1 MSSTEGVGLLQKGGR
16 RPRIDRFALAVGTAG
31 LSLLAWV
38 AVSGRVGNAGPDPIQ
53 FALLVAFV
61 VLGELL
67 PIKVPRREETEEL
80 TTSPTFS
87 FALLIS
93 TGVAGAALALAL
105 AELCAYFFRSKS
117 LARSA
122 FNIGQATLAL
132 FAAAGVLSLFG
143 DVPRPRPP
151 FFETGDLPAILLGM
165 VVFFFVSTALTA
177 TWYAR
182 RHKVAI
188 VDHLRHDLLFRGG
201 VAGASLALAPI
212 VVVTAEH
219 SLPLL
224 ILLLLPILALYKG
237 GRQAAL
243 NEYQAMHDDLTA
255 LPNRVLLHDRINQS
269 ILGMERDKSL
279 VAVMLMDL
287 DRFKEVNDTLG
298 HHSGDLLLR
307 QIGPRLRSIL
317 RESDTIAR
325 LGGDEFAILLPNVH
339 DRAAAVQVADKIKRA
354 LDLPFEVQGLKLNI
368 EGSIGIA
375 FAPDHGRDVET
386 LIQRADV
393 AMYVSKRSGS
403 GYAIYAPE
411 QDRHSPTRLALV
423 GQIRQAI
430 DEQEISLYYQPKAD
444 LITGHIK
451 GVEGLA
457 RWHHPERGL
466 MTPDD
471 FIPLTENT
479 GLIEPLTFYLIEAA
493 VRQARLWRDA
503 GIELIV
509 SVNVSARSL
518 LDHELPEQ
526 IEEILVRW
534 GLDPKSLRLEITE
547 STIME
552 DPVRAL
558 EVLDRLSQK
567 GIGLALDD
575 FGTGYSSL
583 SYLKRLPVDELKI
596 DKSFVLHMHEDENDA
611 VIVQSTIDLARNL
624 GLEVVAEGVETQA
637 HWDRLTEL
645 GCHLAQGYFLSRPI
659 APGEFMQWYRERE
672 ATVARADDLHAEG
685 RQ

>member
-1 MSSTEGVGLLQKGGR
+1 MMVKRGGALLLQSGR
-16 RPRIDRFALAVGTAG
+16 RPRVDGFALVVSVAG
-31 LSLLAWV
+31 LSLLGWIV
-38 AVSGRVGNAGPDPIQ
+38 ASGSVAKSGPDPAQ
-53 FALLVAFV
+53 FGLLVAFV

-67 PIKVPRREETEEL
+67 PIKVPRREEDEEL

-93 TGVAGAALALAL
+93 SGVAGAALALAL
-105 AELCAYFFRSKS
+105 AELCAYFFRRKS
-117 LARSA
+117 LGRST
-122 FNIGQATLAL
+122 FNIGQSTVAL
-132 FAAAGVLSLFG
+132 FAAAGVLSVLSE
-143 DVPRPRPP
+143 VPRGRSP
-151 FFETGDLPAILLGM
+151 FFETSDLPAILLAM
-165 VVFFFVSTALTA
+165 IVFFLTSAVLTA
-177 TWYAR
+177 TWFAR
-182 RHKVAI
+182 RHKVP
-188 VDHLRHDLLFRGG
+188 VFDHLHQDLLFRAG
-201 VAGASLALAPI
+201 VAGASLALAP
-212 VVVTAEH
+212 VVVLTSEH
-219 SLPLL
+219 SLPL
-224 ILLLLPILALYKG
+224 IVLLLLPILALYKG

-243 NEYQAMHDDLTA
+243 NEYQALHDDLTT
-255 LPNRVLLHDRINQS
+255 LPNRVLLHDRIHQS
-269 ILGMERDKSL
+269 ILGMERDKTL

-354 LDLPFEVQGLKLNI
+354 LDLPFEIQGLKLNI
-368 EGSIGIA
+368 EASIGIA
-375 FAPDHGRDVET
+375 FAPDHGKDVES
-386 LIQRADV
+386 LIQRADI
-393 AMYVSKRSGS
+393 AMYVSKGSGS

-411 QDRHSPTRLALV
+411 QDRHSATRLALV

-430 DEQEISLYYQPKAD
+430 DDQEISLYYQPKAD
-444 LITGHIK
+444 LITGQVRA
-451 GVEGLA
+451 VEGLA
-457 RWHHPERGL
+457 RWNHPERGL

-493 VRQARLWRDA
+493 VRQGRLWRDA
-503 GIELIV
+503 GLDLVI

-518 LDHELPEQ
+518 LDHELPDH
-526 IEEILVRW
+526 IGDILKKW
-534 GLDPKSLRLEITE
+534 NLPPKAIRLEITE

-596 DKSFVLHMHEDENDA
+596 DKSFVMHMHEDENDA
-611 VIVQSTIDLARNL
+611 VIVRSTIDLGRNL
-624 GLEVVAEGVETQA
+624 GLEVVAEGVETKE
-637 HWDRLTEL
+637 HWDKLTEL
-645 GCHLAQGYFLSRPI
+645 GCNMAQGYFLSRPI
-659 APGEFMQWYRERE
+659 APGEFMQWYRQRE
-672 ATVARADDLHAEG
+672 ATLARADDLHAP
-685 RQ
+685 

>member
-1 MSSTEGVGLLQKGGR
+1 
-16 RPRIDRFALAVGTAG
+16 
-31 LSLLAWV
+31 
-38 AVSGRVGNAGPDPIQ
+38 
-53 FALLVAFV
+53 
-61 VLGELL
+61 
-67 PIKVPRREETEEL
+67 
-80 TTSPTFS
+80 
-87 FALLIS
+87 
-93 TGVAGAALALAL
+93 
-105 AELCAYFFRSKS
+105 
-117 LARSA
+117 
-122 FNIGQATLAL
+122 
-132 FAAAGVLSLFG
+132 
-143 DVPRPRPP
+143 
-151 FFETGDLPAILLGM
+151 
-165 VVFFFVSTALTA
+165 
-177 TWYAR
+177 
-182 RHKVAI
+182 
-188 VDHLRHDLLFRGG
+188 
-201 VAGASLALAPI
+201 
-212 VVVTAEH
+212 
-219 SLPLL
+219 
-224 ILLLLPILALYKG
+224 
-237 GRQAAL
+237 
-243 NEYQAMHDDLTA
+243 
-255 LPNRVLLHDRINQS
+255 
-269 ILGMERDKSL
+269 
-279 VAVMLMDL
+279 
-287 DRFKEVNDTLG
+287 
-298 HHSGDLLLR
+298 
-307 QIGPRLRSIL
+307 
-317 RESDTIAR
+317 
-325 LGGDEFAILLPNVH
+325 
-339 DRAAAVQVADKIKRA
+339 
-354 LDLPFEVQGLKLNI
+354 
-368 EGSIGIA
+368 
-375 FAPDHGRDVET
+375 
-386 LIQRADV
+386 
-393 AMYVSKRSGS
+393 
-403 GYAIYAPE
+403 
-411 QDRHSPTRLALV
+411 
-423 GQIRQAI
+423 
-430 DEQEISLYYQPKAD
+430 
-444 LITGHIK
+444 
-451 GVEGLA
+451 
-457 RWHHPERGL
+457 